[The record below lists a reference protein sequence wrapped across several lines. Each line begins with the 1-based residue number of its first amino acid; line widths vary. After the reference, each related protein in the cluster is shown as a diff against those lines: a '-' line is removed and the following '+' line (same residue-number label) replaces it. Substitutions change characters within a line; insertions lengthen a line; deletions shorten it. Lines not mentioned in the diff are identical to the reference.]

1 MRHYSIHLGGFEKP
15 NDELQR
21 ISYSEE
27 KEGIELDEEE
37 KALDDKRVDEEL
49 EVLGSIGFKNAKEPY
64 VKFPDAISKVDDMC
78 KQLC

>member
-1 MRHYSIHLGGFEKP
+1 
-15 NDELQR
+15 
-21 ISYSEE
+21 
-27 KEGIELDEEE
+27 LDEEE

-64 VKFPDAISKVDDMC
+64 VKFPDAISKVDDIC

>member
-1 MRHYSIHLGGFEKP
+1 LGGFEKP
-15 NDELQR
+15 VDELQR

-37 KALDDKRVDEEL
+37 KALDDKRIDEEL